1 MPDSTTPPQPERWL
15 YLGSLAAMAGFA
27 VFAFGW
33 VFAVCAGVLTG
44 GGVLVVSAVRRGASA
59 LREGRTRRARL
70 SFAVATAPAAFLGLL
85 VSWSV
90 GAFSGALD
98 VGEACVTQ
106 QQHYDSAYRARHMD
120 EMNQLFPLRNAC
132 NADYDLVPGWV
143 NPAVVLCAALLV
155 ASLAVL
161 AAGFVRLLLNRASQT
176 RS

>member
-1 MPDSTTPPQPERWL
+1 MSDSAPPHPERWL
-15 YLGSLAAMAGFA
+15 YLGSLAALAGFA

-33 VFAVCAGVLTG
+33 VFAVCAGGLIG
-44 GGVLVVSAVRRGASA
+44 GGLLVVSAVRRGASA

-70 SFAVATAPAAFLGLL
+70 SFAVATAPVAFLGLL

-106 QQHYDSAYRARHMD
+106 QQHYDSAYRAQHAA
-120 EMNQLFPLRNAC
+120 EMNQPFPLRNAC

-143 NPAVVLCAALLV
+143 NPAVVLFAALLV
-155 ASLAVL
+155 ASLSVL
-161 AAGFVRLLLNRASQT
+161 AAGFVRLLLNR
-176 RS
+176 RSHAIS